1 MKKIGG
7 DLEIS
12 KQYIQIQ
19 NGKVVADNFIQEKI
33 NKKGITIK
41 GYSGN
46 KNFNYTRKFSKKQ
59 SKDKKQS
66 KKQSKI
72 KKRK

>member
-1 MKKIGG
+1 MKRIG

-12 KQYIQIQ
+12 KQYIQIE
-19 NGKVVADNFIQEKI
+19 NGKVIANNWMQEKI
-33 NKKGITIK
+33 NKNGIFIK
-41 GYSGN
+41 AHSGN
-46 KNFNYTRKFSKKQ
+46 KNFKYTRKFSKKQ

>member
-1 MKKIGG
+1 MKRIGG

-12 KQYIQIQ
+12 KQFVQIQ
-19 NGKVVADNFIQEKI
+19 NGKVVANNFIQEKI

-46 KNFNYTRKFSKKQ
+46 KKFNYTRKFSN
-59 SKDKKQS
+59 
-66 KKQSKI
+66 
-72 KKRK
+72 KRKNKGKRM